1 MKVFVYFNLR
11 KQCWSVKALQGPD
24 RGKVIAHCTELTM
37 IDCTFKVSEAGRQRV
52 LRDKR
57 KNVHAGVVGNLV
69 ALHDGYADPID
80 APLHM
85 VTYNPYRY
93 STFVRKHDELPVRA
107 ADRVFFCMKTVY
119 ARGLAVGSR
128 PPTARAT
135 QGSTG
140 RNGIGG
146 FTCLPG
152 GT

>member
-24 RGKVIAHCTELTM
+24 RGKVIHHCYELTLS
-37 IDCTFKVSEAGRQRV
+37 DCTFKVSEAGRQRV

-57 KNVHAGVVGNLV
+57 KNVHAGVVGEILV
-69 ALHDGYADPID
+69 YGPGEVGGTGRID
-80 APLHM
+80 Q

-93 STFVRKHDELPVRA
+93 STFVTKRDEQPVDTA
-107 ADRVFFCMKTVY
+107 RVVFLVGRSVY